1 MVTAHYDNSSKNSHL
16 REIGVDRR
24 NCGPDKE
31 AYFRRQNQS
40 WHEMF
45 SPLIQY
51 SVDTADPPQS
61 PQHPSAMQVVQAV
74 GCLITGP
81 GSAWR
86 LTDASVPEATDMQS
100 TSSSARRAAAEISFG
115 HHSYDLV
122 GAGVFA
128 PDRQRSRKVAV
139 KGVLIEGG
147 GAPSRLNVTS
157 LQTVGGPCVVSSM
170 RPDASLSR

>member
-1 MVTAHYDNSSKNSHL
+1 
-16 REIGVDRR
+16 
-24 NCGPDKE
+24 
-31 AYFRRQNQS
+31 
-40 WHEMF
+40 MF

-170 RPDASLSR
+170 RPDASLSRGP